1 MSSNATVQLPPTEVD
16 IRRQAG
22 DTYYIY
28 SSNLSLTQADIPYA
42 LPQAGQK
49 YSLAKYKVH
58 IQADTVTLNGTLVNR
73 GKDFSL
79 VARRIIVASPTI
91 IDVSGPDPTGKDFAP
106 GDSPQ
111 QLDTSAGATG
121 TKGAD
126 ADNGLDAGNIF
137 VFAESVE
144 TSVASASSDTP
155 LQFHAIG
162 GRGGRGQDGHQGMQ
176 GLVGD
181 VGPKWQDHH
190 SDDDAPCFNVPSVGV
205 TVDKDWMA
213 AHIFNNS
220 AYNSCRGGTGKTG
233 GTGGLGGHGGT
244 GGSGGK
250 INCATVYSDHAAE
263 GNRPVTLKMLY
274 DGSQSV
280 DGGAR
285 GDSQGGSGGPGG
297 PGGLGGEVVAW
308 VTPPG
313 AAFECDDSKF
323 GNASAGDT
331 GHTGSP
337 GQGQPGQPGK
347 NGLVSVDPNN
357 QWTYAQLAPSIDC
370 ELLLLTQRVA
380 KLAYLNA
387 PAINDYSTPLTL
399 FQWLSNVT
407 AATGSLGFP
416 VEVLDVWQAVNSASN
431 LELTRFSQ
439 GLDYY
444 GHTASWAPTLTLN
457 FLTGNLDTVLPLAA
471 EIEADFDKFSDETAD
486 AATRQKAYAGARDN
500 VNNVIT
506 KLTDMQNNLDDAIDS
521 TFNALDQQNDLLG
534 LQKERITQAKE
545 VFDQAWSDYVADQ
558 TKCTL
563 SDVLDVLKAI
573 VSMGSA
579 AYEGVGAITGAFG
592 AVEELGS
599 DLSKFKDVVE
609 KVQKVAGDIDSI
621 RTGWNTVSS
630 AITPDNPDGGKLVM
644 EQKDFDNAIK
654 PYMDKIP
661 AEAEALKEA
670 VDHYV
675 DLVKGRNK
683 LVTNYNSLF
692 IKKADLGTQIAQR
705 QAELNNVDVQYKVD
719 TSGTVLLPIYL
730 SFMQQAYDA
739 VREYVVWLLYEE
751 NRAYQYWSLTDNPFV
766 VSDLRISFLAQ
777 THVDIK
783 QKIVTAMGDTERLNT
798 SFRDVRVMLDLT
810 NNASAFAQLASQK
823 KLTVQLDID
832 DPAFQDFCNVR
843 AESLTVALPDFTPDT
858 GTLTL
863 SLTHNG
869 DSPFYTYDA
878 GTATLK
884 LMEFTHQPL
893 TAGFQQNYAQKE
905 VTGICEIADESQG
918 YANLSP
924 FTLWTINFDQGG
936 NEWLDLTQVQRIEL
950 SFNGTWQIIK
960 ELAAQAQQA

>member
-16 IRRQAG
+16 IRSQVG

-49 YSLAKYKVH
+49 YLPATYKVH

-79 VARRIIVASPTI
+79 VARRIIVAGPSI
-91 IDVSGPDPTGKDFAP
+91 IDVSGPDPTGKDFVP
-106 GDSPQ
+106 GDTPQ

-126 ADNGLDAGNIF
+126 ADNGLGAGNIF
-137 VFAESVE
+137 VFAESIE
-144 TSVASASSDTP
+144 TSVLPASNDRP
-155 LQFHAIG
+155 LQLHAFG

-176 GLVGD
+176 GNVGD
-181 VGPKWQDHH
+181 IGAKWQDHH
-190 SDDDAPCFNVPSVGV
+190 SDDDAPCFDVPSVGV

-213 AHIFNNS
+213 ANIFNNA

-233 GTGGLGGHGGT
+233 GTGGLGGHGGS
-244 GGSGGK
+244 GGSGGN
-250 INCATVYSDHAAE
+250 ISCATVYSDRAAQ

-274 DGSQSV
+274 DGSQYV

-285 GDSQGGSGGPGG
+285 GDSQGGSGGQGG

-308 VTPPG
+308 LTPPG
-313 AAFECDDSKF
+313 AAFNCDDSKF
-323 GNASAGDT
+323 GNASNGDQ
-331 GHTGSP
+331 GNTGSP

-347 NGLVSVDPNN
+347 NGLVSVDENN
-357 QWTYAQLAPSIDC
+357 QWSYAQLAPFFDC

-387 PAINDYSTPLTL
+387 AAVGDYSTPLTF

-407 AATGSLGFP
+407 APAGTLGFP
-416 VEVLDVWQAVNSASN
+416 ANVLDVWQAVNSASN

-457 FLTGNLDTVLPLAA
+457 FLTGNLDAVLPQAT
-471 EIEADFDKFSDETAD
+471 EIEADFDKFSDEKSD
-486 AATRQKAYAGARDN
+486 AAARQKAYASTRVN
-500 VNNVIT
+500 VNNVIAN
-506 KLTDMQNNLDDAIDS
+506 LTDMQNHLDDAIDS
-521 TFNALDQQNDLLG
+521 SFKALDQQNDLLG
-534 LQKERITQAKE
+534 LQKERITQAQD
-545 VFDQAWSDYVADQ
+545 VFNQAWSDYVAQ
-558 TKCTL
+558 QSQCTL

-579 AYEGVGAITGAFG
+579 AYEGVGAITGAFSSL
-592 AVEELGS
+592 EELGS

-609 KVQKVAGDIDSI
+609 KVQKVAGDVESI
-621 RTGWNTVSS
+621 RTGWNTVSG
-630 AITPDNPDGGKLVM
+630 AITKDNPDGGKLVM

-692 IKKADLGTQIAQR
+692 IKKADLATQIAQR
-705 QAELNNVDVQYKVD
+705 QAELNNADVQYKVD
-719 TSGTVLLPIYL
+719 NGGDMILPVYL
-730 SFMQQAYDA
+730 SFMQQSYDA

-751 NRAYQYWSLTDNPFV
+751 NRAYQYWSLSGDPFV

-777 THVDIK
+777 THVQIK
-783 QKIVTAMGDTERLNT
+783 QKIVTAMGDTETVNT
-798 SFRDVRVMLDLT
+798 PFEDVRVIFDLT

-823 KLTVQLDID
+823 KITVQLDID

-843 AESLTVALPDFTPDT
+843 ADSLTVVLPDFNPDT

-869 DSPFYTYDA
+869 DSPFYNYDTGA
-878 GTATLK
+878 GK
-884 LMEFTHQPL
+884 LELVEFTHQPL
-893 TAGFQQNYAQKE
+893 TAGFRQNYAQKE
-905 VTGICEIADESQG
+905 VTGICKIADESQG

-924 FTLWTINFDQGG
+924 FTLWTIDFNEGG
-936 NEWLDLTQVQRIEL
+936 NEWLDLTQVERIEL
-950 SFNGTWQIIK
+950 CFNGTWQIIK
-960 ELAAQAQQA
+960 ELAAKTRHA